1 VRKALLD
8 NLLNEQSNVAVES
21 PSKGEVLS
29 LLSEAAFTNAEV
41 AYMGVEDSQFDI
53 ERLVDIAV
61 GLESINESLPVN
73 EIDDVVLAGVNAVV
87 GEVGLEAKNV
97 VEDIKETIRR
107 VWQAMYRAVQ
117 HAMRQVR
124 AWLRKVF
131 DSTKKFKER
140 VEYTR
145 RNLET
150 LGEVKDDKPIT
161 APVIS
166 AALDIEGN
174 VNLNLIKERMA
185 GVTPLFNTKM
195 VGSIEAITVM
205 VEGLADIDVKNT
217 VFDRKTVTNS
227 AYEILNKIHQVIGVI
242 VLSKKKLPV
251 KDLIV
256 NQLFPYRPVVQG
268 FMEFFASPT
277 QIHSTETL
285 PGNKAVYVLSSDGLR
300 DNERIQIKVGDLGA
314 MARLGS
320 LSLINPKFKIKENK
334 LPVLTKAAM
343 VDACDYVTTLVDNI
357 IYFND
362 YYNKRSIKSIESMF
376 DAVDKLER
384 DIYDDID
391 KDDHDKSSEA
401 WLMFN
406 AISSMSQ
413 VVNKMSSGLV
423 LDVVRHSLNV
433 CQNIIKYVELS
444 STRYEDDLDESTLLE
459 SK

>member
-1 VRKALLD
+1 
-8 NLLNEQSNVAVES
+8 
-21 PSKGEVLS
+21 
-29 LLSEAAFTNAEV
+29 
-41 AYMGVEDSQFDI
+41 
-53 ERLVDIAV
+53 
-61 GLESINESLPVN
+61 
-73 EIDDVVLAGVNAVV
+73 
-87 GEVGLEAKNV
+87 
-97 VEDIKETIRR
+97 
-107 VWQAMYRAVQ
+107 
-117 HAMRQVR
+117 
-124 AWLRKVF
+124 
-131 DSTKKFKER
+131 
-140 VEYTR
+140 
-145 RNLET
+145 
-150 LGEVKDDKPIT
+150 
-161 APVIS
+161 
-166 AALDIEGN
+166 LDIEGN
-174 VNLNLIKERMA
+174 VDLNLIKERMA

>member
-1 VRKALLD
+1 MRKALLD

-41 AYMGVEDSQFDI
+41 AYMGVEDNQFDI

-174 VNLNLIKERMA
+174 VDLNLIKERMA

-314 MARLGS
+314 MARL
-320 LSLINPKFKIKENK
+320 SLIHI
-334 LPVLTKAAM
+334 
-343 VDACDYVTTLVDNI
+343 
-357 IYFND
+357 
-362 YYNKRSIKSIESMF
+362 
-376 DAVDKLER
+376 
-384 DIYDDID
+384 
-391 KDDHDKSSEA
+391 
-401 WLMFN
+401 
-406 AISSMSQ
+406 
-413 VVNKMSSGLV
+413 
-423 LDVVRHSLNV
+423 
-433 CQNIIKYVELS
+433 
-444 STRYEDDLDESTLLE
+444 
-459 SK
+459 